1 MKIRLDKFWLL
12 HDCLELKPCMKRVGA
27 ATFHPKTV
35 KHIINN
41 SNLNFYFLQ
50 PTYRPHDSNFD
61 LNHKYQKHLQYQVLI
76 HPFYGLPGHLC
87 FKSLQKIGLTKKIT
101 MKKSHWEN
109 TTLNAWG
116 LGWECLIDS
125 IEVCQITVFHQ
136 ICGLK
141 AKHPMLEITYGLER
155 LELVMINKRRLV
167 NRLEIPDCYIN
178 TNLLECCNALVYYL
192 KIKQQLRNHVNHNF
206 YSNYFM
212 FLKLIE
218 IYNRISTSRKLKQP
232 LTRCILNEIQDKIRI
247 IVKVSQ

>member
-1 MKIRLDKFWLL
+1 
-12 HDCLELKPCMKRVGA
+12 
-27 ATFHPKTV
+27 
-35 KHIINN
+35 
-41 SNLNFYFLQ
+41 
-50 PTYRPHDSNFD
+50 
-61 LNHKYQKHLQYQVLI
+61 
-76 HPFYGLPGHLC
+76 
-87 FKSLQKIGLTKKIT
+87 
-101 MKKSHWEN
+101 
-109 TTLNAWG
+109 
-116 LGWECLIDS
+116 
-125 IEVCQITVFHQ
+125 
-136 ICGLK
+136 
-141 AKHPMLEITYGLER
+141 MLEITYGLER